1 MNFKLFFSIL
11 ALLLLVF
18 SCKDNESQ
26 SGKKISEKNGGTFAM
41 AEYTEI
47 GNIFPLLITM
57 QHEGI
62 IVSQMHEGLV
72 RLNPFTLEETPGL
85 AKSWEISL
93 DGKIIT
99 FHLNNDAY
107 FQDDQCFPNGK
118 GTKITTKD
126 VKFTFELLA
135 TPSNYNYHFST
146 ILKDRVLGA
155 NDFYNKKAKTISG
168 LHIINDSTFE
178 FLLEKPNS
186 SFMHLLSNPA
196 ASIISEV
203 AFKAYGTE
211 MKVGAG
217 PFKYD
222 VSSTSK
228 NIVLL

>member
-18 SCKDNESQ
+18 SCKDNEAQ

-41 AEYTEI
+41 AEYAEI

-126 VKFTFELLA
+126 IKFTF
-135 TPSNYNYHFST
+135 
-146 ILKDRVLGA
+146 D
-155 NDFYNKKAKTISG
+155 
-168 LHIINDSTFE
+168 
-178 FLLEKPNS
+178 
-186 SFMHLLSNPA
+186 
-196 ASIISEV
+196 
-203 AFKAYGTE
+203 
-211 MKVGAG
+211 
-217 PFKYD
+217 
-222 VSSTSK
+222 
-228 NIVLL
+228 